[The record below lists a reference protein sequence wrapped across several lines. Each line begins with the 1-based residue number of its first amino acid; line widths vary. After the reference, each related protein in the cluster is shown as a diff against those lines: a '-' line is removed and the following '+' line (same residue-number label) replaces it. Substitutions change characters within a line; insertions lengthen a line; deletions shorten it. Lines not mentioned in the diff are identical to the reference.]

1 MKRIYNRD
9 HLFQVLEES
18 LNEIYIFDAE
28 TLRFVYA
35 NKGALENLGYSL
47 DQMRELSPLDMQP
60 EYDAASFD
68 ELVNPLRRGEKSTIT
83 FETLHQ
89 RSDGT
94 RYYVEVH
101 LQLVQDVSSPF
112 FVAIILDV
120 TDRKEAEQEQEQLFH
135 VLDES
140 LNEIYMFD
148 METLKFL
155 YVNRGALKN
164 IGYTEEQMQQMTPL
178 DIKPEFDEPVFHRLI
193 TPLRDG
199 RKEKIT
205 FETTL
210 RRADGSRYDAEVHL
224 QRFSYLKTPRFV
236 AIILDI
242 TNRKAAEKQILQL
255 NNSLEKKVKERT
267 QQLES
272 FAYSVSHDLRAPLRA
287 INGYS
292 QILLDEY
299 RDGLDSEGRRFMNA
313 VIKNATRMGELID
326 DLLEFSRLDRKH
338 IKRRKLQPEQL
349 VKAVVA
355 NMMDENTQ
363 KVSIDIQPMPE
374 MSADYS
380 LMYQVYQNLISNALK
395 FSTENNRPRIEIGS
409 SGTNGEE
416 VYYVKDNGVGFNMDY
431 YDKLFG
437 VFQRLHSD
445 KEFEGTG
452 VGLAIVERIIQ
463 RHGGRV
469 WADSEI
475 SRGSTFY
482 FTLD

>member
-1 MKRIYNRD
+1 MKRIYDRD

-28 TLRFVYA
+28 TFRFVYA
-35 NKGALENLGYSL
+35 NKGALKNIGYSL
-47 DQMRELSPLDMQP
+47 EQMRKLRPLDIKP
-60 EYDAASFD
+60 EYDATSFN
-68 ELVNPLRRGEKSTIT
+68 ELVEPLRRGEKSSIT

-101 LQLVQDVSSPF
+101 LQLVQDVSSPL
-112 FVAIILDV
+112 FVAMILDISE
-120 TDRKEAEQEQEQLFH
+120 RREAEQEREQLFH

-148 METLKFL
+148 METLRFL

-164 IGYTEEQMQQMTPL
+164 IGYTQEQMESMTPL
-178 DIKPEFDEPVFHRLI
+178 DIKPEFDEAVFQRLI
-193 TPLRDG
+193 APLRDG
-199 RKEKIT
+199 KEKIT
-205 FETTL
+205 FETSL
-210 RRADGSRYDAEVHL
+210 QRADGSRYHAEVHL

-242 TNRKAAEKQILQL
+242 TDRKAAENQILQL
-255 NNSLEKKVKERT
+255 NNSLEEKVKERT

-299 RDGLDSEGRRFMNA
+299 RDDLDSEGRRIMNA

-349 VKAVVA
+349 VKAVVT

-363 KVSIDIQPMPE
+363 KVSIDIQPMPD

-395 FSTENNRPRIEIGS
+395 FSTENTRPRIEIGS
-409 SGTNGEE
+409 SGSNGEV

-475 SRGSTFY
+475 SQGSTFY

>member
-1 MKRIYNRD
+1 MKRIYDRD

-28 TLRFVYA
+28 TFRFVYA
-35 NKGALENLGYSL
+35 NKGALKNIGYSL
-47 DQMRELSPLDMQP
+47 EQMRKLRPLDIKP
-60 EYDAASFD
+60 EYDATSFN
-68 ELVNPLRRGEKSTIT
+68 ELVEPLRRGEKSSIT

-101 LQLVQDVSSPF
+101 LQLVQDVSSPL
-112 FVAIILDV
+112 FVAMILDISE
-120 TDRKEAEQEQEQLFH
+120 RREAEQEREQLFH

-148 METLKFL
+148 METLRFL

-164 IGYTEEQMQQMTPL
+164 IGYTQEQMESMTPL
-178 DIKPEFDEPVFHRLI
+178 DIKPEFDEAVFQRLI
-193 TPLRDG
+193 APLRDG
-199 RKEKIT
+199 KEKIT
-205 FETTL
+205 FETSL
-210 RRADGSRYDAEVHL
+210 QRADGSRYHAEVHL

-242 TNRKAAEKQILQL
+242 TDRKAAENQILQL
-255 NNSLEKKVKERT
+255 NNSLEEKVKERT

-299 RDGLDSEGRRFMNA
+299 RDDLDSEGRRIMNA

-349 VKAVVA
+349 VKAVVT

-363 KVSIDIQPMPE
+363 KVSIDIQPMPD

-395 FSTENNRPRIEIGS
+395 FSTESARPRIEIGS
-409 SGTNGEE
+409 SGSNGEV

-475 SRGSTFY
+475 SQGSTFY